1 MNDFKIKAKGI
12 NRLKEASGYSVS
24 GFQHC
29 YKNEQAFKMELY
41 ALGLLLLPGYVLAD
55 SFLEFAILIS
65 TLLFVLLIEVINS
78 AIEAAVDRMG
88 NEYNEF
94 SKVAKDCGSLAVM
107 ISIIIALLI
116 WAAVL
121 IK

>member
-1 MNDFKIKAKGI
+1 MSEFKIKAKGI

-107 ISIIIALLI
+107 ISIIIALLV